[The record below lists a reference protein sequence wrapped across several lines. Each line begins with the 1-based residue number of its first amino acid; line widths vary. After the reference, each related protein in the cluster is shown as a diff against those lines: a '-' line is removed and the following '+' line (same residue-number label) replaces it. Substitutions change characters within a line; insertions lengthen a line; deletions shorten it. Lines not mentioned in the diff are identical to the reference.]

1 MATPTAAQSR
11 GLAHELAGILLARP
25 TVIGPWVTVL
35 HLILV
40 LLWHPFI
47 IALVQD
53 LPDDLVWWMSAS
65 PTSPRVAQWTYVDL
79 QTLAAAVY
87 ARGPAAIEL
96 AVTTA
101 VACEGVLAYIGVRIV
116 ARRRRTPFALF
127 VRAWWRACLYG
138 IVLIPVALALFGTSS
153 AVLSPSLCGLLLGTY
168 FLVLPAILA
177 DAELHPRWRMA
188 RWRPV
193 CPECGYSLRRLALPR
208 CPECGRALPVATHAY
223 RRWARPRLAWDRA
236 TRGGLPATY
245 VRTLLTII
253 VCPCRA
259 ARGLLLPDRYAR
271 AVRWCVAH
279 VLLLALIGTAFGSH
293 GFFWQ
298 HALTKWYASGP
309 TPDDQYEA
317 GMTAGVLATW
327 AVQSLLTWI
336 IMLGTLPALGVAL
349 GVIWPARHP
358 AARRAI
364 AKWSL
369 YATTVLVLAF
379 LGANA
384 GPLANWCRAQF
395 AASGPMIFHPK
406 TPPALVVVLLY
417 ALWWARGVAANPY
430 LRRRGVWVFFGH
442 AALYLAVWRLL
453 IVAFFPMWE
462 LQCLL

>member
-1 MATPTAAQSR
+1 VGTTAPNKLR
-11 GLAHELAGILLARP
+11 GLVYELAGILLARP
-25 TVIGPWVTVL
+25 TVAGPSVTAL
-35 HLILV
+35 HLLLV
-40 LLWHPFI
+40 LLWHPLI

-53 LPDDLVWWMSAS
+53 LPGDLGRWMSAS
-65 PTSPRVAQWTYVDL
+65 PSNIRVAQYPYVDF

-96 AVTTA
+96 AVTVA

-116 ARRRRTPFALF
+116 ARRRRAPFALF
-127 VRAWWRACLYG
+127 VRAWWRACVYG
-138 IVLIPVALALFGTSS
+138 IVLIPVALALFSTSS
-153 AVLSPSLCGLLLGTY
+153 AVLSPSLCGLLVATY
-168 FLVLPAILA
+168 FLVLPALLA
-177 DAELHPRWRMA
+177 DGELRPRWHMP

-193 CPECGYSLRRLALPR
+193 CPECAYSLRRLALPR
-208 CPECGRALPVATHAY
+208 CPECGHALPVETRTF
-223 RRWARPRLAWDRA
+223 RRWAHPRLAWDRA
-236 TRGGLPATY
+236 TRRGLPATHI
-245 VRTLLTII
+245 RTLLTII

-259 ARGLLLPDRYAR
+259 ARGLLLPDRYGR

-279 VLLLALIGTAFGSH
+279 LLLLALAGTAFGSH

-298 HALTKWYASGP
+298 HALAKWYASGP

-317 GMTAGVLATW
+317 GMTPAVMATW
-327 AVQSLLTWI
+327 AAQSLLTWI

-349 GVIWPARHP
+349 GVIWPGRHP

-430 LRRRGVWVFFGH
+430 LRRRGVWVFLGN
-442 AALYLAVWRLL
+442 AALYLAAWLL
-453 IVAFFPMWE
+453 LTVVLFPVRE
-462 LQCLL
+462 FQCLL